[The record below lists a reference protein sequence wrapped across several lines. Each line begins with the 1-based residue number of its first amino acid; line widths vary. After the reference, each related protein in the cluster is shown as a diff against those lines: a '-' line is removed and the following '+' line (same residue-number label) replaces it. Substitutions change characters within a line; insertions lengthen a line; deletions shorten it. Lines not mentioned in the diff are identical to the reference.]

1 MKINK
6 KEDKNKFNSILGN
19 IPEGTI
25 VALEGMDDNDGVD
38 DNYWL
43 VNDFD
48 SCEYPFA
55 ELDDDFDSILITNV
69 ITGFATFVPMDE
81 KCKILNFELKEL

>member
-6 KEDKNKFNSILGN
+6 KEDKNKFNTILGN
-19 IPEGTI
+19 IPVGTI
-25 VALEGMDDNDGVD
+25 VALENMDEDDD
-38 DNYWL
+38 DNYWI

-48 SCEYPFA
+48 SYEYPFA
-55 ELDDDFDSILITNV
+55 VLDGDFDRTLVTNV
-69 ITGFATFVPMDE
+69 ITGFATFVSMDE